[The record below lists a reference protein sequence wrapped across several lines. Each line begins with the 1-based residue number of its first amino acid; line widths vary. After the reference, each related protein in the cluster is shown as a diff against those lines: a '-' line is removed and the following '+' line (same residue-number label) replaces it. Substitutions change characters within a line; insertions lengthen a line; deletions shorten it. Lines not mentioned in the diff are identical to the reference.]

1 MFESTPPYDARAV
14 ANTLLDIALRH
25 GLTFDLLKLETLVYI
40 SHGWYLCLIGSSLIS
55 DPIEAW
61 KHGPMIRSI
70 YDEWRRFGRGSV
82 AAWHLTLNHRT
93 RLLEIPVTKASD
105 RLFLESV
112 WVRYDELTGAELAA
126 LVIQPGTPWHDVRRT
141 TSECVVIPN
150 DAIRTYY
157 DSLAIAA
164 R

>member
-25 GLTFDLLKLETLVYI
+25 GLTFDLLKLEMLVYI
-40 SHGWYLCLIGSSLIS
+40 SHGWYLCLIGPPLIA

-61 KHGPMIRSI
+61 THGPIIRCI
-70 YDEWRRFGRGSV
+70 HDEQRFDV
-82 AAWHLTLNHRT
+82 AWYLTLNHRT
-93 RLLEIPVTKASD
+93 QLLEVPVTKASD

-126 LVIQPGTPWHDVRRT
+126 LVIQPGTPWHDARRT
-141 TSECVVIPN
+141 TSDCVVISN
-150 DAIRTYY
+150 DALRAYY
-157 DSLAIAA
+157 ASLAIAA